1 MDQAHSLVHNLK
13 GVAGNLAATELHAA
27 TIEMEKLVKQGK
39 NRQFPARDELD
50 SKLNEL
56 EKEISHTLKSIRTL
70 GSAEDQPTVE
80 PTEDVINSLP
90 PELARDA
97 AKRIR
102 EAADMG
108 DVTQLKFV
116 AEELTSQT
124 QSASPIGK
132 KIIQFAEDFDFDAI
146 KQLADTLEKQ
156 VENRND

>member
-1 MDQAHSLVHNLK
+1 MEELV
-13 GVAGNLAATELHAA
+13 T
-27 TIEMEKLVKQGK
+27 QGK
-39 NRQFPARDELD
+39 NRPFPVRDELD
-50 SKLNEL
+50 SKLDKL
-56 EKEISHTLKSIRTL
+56 EKEISHTLESIRRL
-70 GSAEDQPTVE
+70 GSTEDQPTVE

-116 AEELTSQT
+116 AEELSAHT
-124 QSASPIGK
+124 QSASSIGK

-156 VENRND
+156 MQRT